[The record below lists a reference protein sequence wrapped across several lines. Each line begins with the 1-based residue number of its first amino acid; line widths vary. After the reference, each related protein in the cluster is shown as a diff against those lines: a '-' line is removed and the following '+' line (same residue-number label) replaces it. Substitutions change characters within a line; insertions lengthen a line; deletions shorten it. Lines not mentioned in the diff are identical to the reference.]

1 MRGIAYRR
9 WTLDREKERA
19 QHAIKETWH
28 VVDPDYE
35 PDGRQV
41 GVWAHSRPRCSC
53 ALCGNPRRWFGEL
66 TPQERRIAEAQQEDL
81 SAEDE

>member
-19 QHAIKETWH
+19 KHAIKEMHLPDT
-28 VVDPDYE
+28 DYE
-35 PDGRQV
+35 PEEYAI

-53 ALCGNPRRWFGEL
+53 AMCGNPRRWFGEL

-81 SAEDE
+81 SEDMQ